1 MTTNQKKLVAAQ
13 FIADVDSL
21 ILFGKTFSYEFI
33 QYFLDTEEIE
43 KHFSVED
50 LNKIN
55 SNTLFSKLRSSYS
68 VELTLT
74 SSDKLLVVYS
84 CCHNYVVNKV
94 LKY

>member
-1 MTTNQKKLVAAQ
+1 MTTNQKKLEAP

-21 ILFGKTFSYEFI
+21 ILFWKTFSDEFI